1 MMETNTL
8 YEEKLKTYM
17 RENNVSG
24 EHLTFTESTR
34 SVAEAAKA
42 AGVTPQDFV
51 KNICLID
58 SNGSLVVGIVKGEDR
73 VSTSR
78 VAKLLGVETVRTA
91 TPDEILSKTGYPC
104 GGTPSY
110 GYRARFLI
118 DERVFQKDIVYT
130 GGGSV
135 NSLVKIPPAELLR
148 ANGGEV
154 VRLRK

>member
-1 MMETNTL
+1 METNAHF
-8 YEEKLKTYM
+8 EEKLKTYM
-17 RENNVSG
+17 REANVSG
-24 EHLTFTESTR
+24 EHLTFSEPTR

-51 KNICLID
+51 KNICMID

-78 VAKLLGVETVRTA
+78 VAKLLDVETVRIA
-91 TPDEILSKTGYPC
+91 TPDEILAKTGYPC

-110 GYRARFLI
+110 GYHARFLI

-135 NSLVKIPPAELLR
+135 NSLVKIRPSDLLR

>member
-1 MMETNTL
+1 METNAL
-8 YEEKLKTYM
+8 YEEKLKAYM

-24 EHLTFTESTR
+24 EHLTFTASTR
-34 SVAEAAKA
+34 SVTEAANA

-51 KNICLID
+51 KNICMID

-78 VAKLLGVETVRTA
+78 VAKLLGVETVRIA
-91 TPDEILSKTGYPC
+91 TPDEILGKTGYPC

-118 DERVFQKDIVYT
+118 DEKVLQKDVVYT

-135 NSLVKIPPAELLR
+135 NSLVKIRSSDLVS

>member
-1 MMETNTL
+1 METNAHF
-8 YEEKLKTYM
+8 EEKLKTYM
-17 RENNVSG
+17 RERNVSG
-24 EHLTFTESTR
+24 EHLTFSEPTR

-51 KNICLID
+51 KNICMID

-78 VAKLLGVETVRTA
+78 VAKLLGVETVRIA
-91 TPDEILSKTGYPC
+91 TPDEILEKTGYPC

-110 GYRARFLI
+110 GYQARFLI
-118 DERVFQKDIVYT
+118 DDRVFQKDVVYT

-148 ANGGEV
+148 ANAGEV
-154 VRLRK
+154 LRLRK

>member
-1 MMETNTL
+1 METNAHF
-8 YEEKLKTYM
+8 EEKLKTYM
-17 RENNVSG
+17 REGNVPG
-24 EHLTFTESTR
+24 EHLTFSEPTR

-51 KNICLID
+51 KNICMID

-78 VAKLLGVETVRTA
+78 VAKLLDVETVRIA
-91 TPDEILSKTGYPC
+91 TPDEILAKTGYPC

-110 GYRARFLI
+110 GYHARFLI
-118 DERVFQKDIVYT
+118 DERVFQKDIVFT

-135 NSLVKIPPAELLR
+135 NSLVKIRPSDLLR
-148 ANGGEV
+148 ANRGEV